1 MQTEN
6 THIVHS
12 HIKHFTENSVA
23 MHALLTETC
32 QCSGME
38 YVSEIMH
45 DLLRETCQSSGEMCA
60 H

>member
-32 QCSGME
+32 QCLGE
-38 YVSEIMH
+38 VS
-45 DLLRETCQSSGEMCA
+45 A